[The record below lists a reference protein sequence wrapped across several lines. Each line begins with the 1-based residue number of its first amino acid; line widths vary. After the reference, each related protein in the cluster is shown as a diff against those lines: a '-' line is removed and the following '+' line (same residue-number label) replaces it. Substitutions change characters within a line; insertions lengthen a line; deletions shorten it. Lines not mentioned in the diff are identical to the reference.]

1 MNDIKKKAKKIK
13 ITKNDQYEGQLVFD
27 YLISSMEETNNQ
39 VNKIHSDISKK
50 IQNNNIESITKEQE
64 NKINEEFNQV
74 FKINNEND
82 KSIFNYISDINKN
95 HIKKYK
101 TILKFLNL
109 NLVLEKNIDK
119 KKDEIKEN
127 SKNESNFT
135 VDSQIK
141 DKHKEI
147 IIEQKKEDK
156 IKEKEM
162 IQIQENLD
170 DKNNDKNEKT
180 CNKESSVRNNSENNN
195 NIKDE
200 LNKAEEI
207 KDKQKKEIDDNNSS
221 SIVDFKD
228 NVNYFKFDDMPNK
241 FKNKKFFLDGDDE
254 PELENEDNDII
265 INENDD
271 DTIPYSNENDSKII
285 KHIKESK
292 SITLEEE
299 FNNNKNLPN
308 IIINS
313 NIKVSEIDNNNS
325 NESIKKIIK
334 QIDSNINLDNIDNNI
349 NKKIN
354 SDNEEIN
361 NETNTNRI
369 NIKKVEQRLFRK
381 NNTTNNMYFSFLDDN
396 NKNNICTCEIY

>member
-1 MNDIKKKAKKIK
+1 
-13 ITKNDQYEGQLVFD
+13 
-27 YLISSMEETNNQ
+27 MEETNNQ
-39 VNKIHSDISKK
+39 VNNIHSDISKK

-64 NKINEEFNQV
+64 DKINEEFNQV

-101 TILKFLNL
+101 TILKYLNL

-135 VDSQIK
+135 VDSRIK

-156 IKEKEM
+156 IIKKE
-162 IQIQENLD
+162 ITQIQENLD
-170 DKNNDKNEKT
+170 DKNNDKN
-180 CNKESSVRNNSENNN
+180 ENNN

-207 KDKQKKEIDDNNSS
+207 KEKQKKEIDDNNSS
-221 SIVDFKD
+221 SIVDLKD
-228 NVNYFKFDDMPNK
+228 NINYSKFDEMPNK

-254 PELENEDNDII
+254 PEIENEDNDII

-308 IIINS
+308 ILINS
-313 NIKVSEIDNNNS
+313 NIKESEIDNNNS

-381 NNTTNNMYFSFLDDN
+381 NNTTNNIYFSFLDDN